1 MTQKIRVLVVDDHLV
16 VRKGLMAILETEEGI
31 ELVGEA
37 SNGAEGVEKALAL
50 RPQVVLMDLVMP
62 GMDGI
67 EATRQ
72 IKQQAPEVNILVLTS
87 FSTNDKV
94 LPSLN
99 AGAIGY
105 LLKDSNSTDL
115 VNAIQQVAQ
124 GEAWLHPSVTRQV
137 LRQISGADEP
147 EGPTEKLTDRE
158 LEVLR
163 LMARGYSNQEI
174 ARMLVLSAATVH
186 SHVSRILA
194 KLNVSSRTQAVLYA
208 LRAGMVN
215 IEEEKG

>member
-1 MTQKIRVLVVDDHLV
+1 MSEKIRVLVVDDHLV
-16 VRKGLMAILETEEGI
+16 VRKGLIAILETEDNI

-37 SNGAEGVEKALAL
+37 SNGAEGVEKALKL

-62 GMDGI
+62 EMDGI
-67 EATRQ
+67 EATRL

-105 LLKDSNSTDL
+105 LLKDSSSTDL
-115 VNAIQQVAQ
+115 VRAIQQVSQ

-137 LRQISGADEP
+137 LRQISGVDEP

-174 ARMLVLSAATVH
+174 ARMLVLSAATIH

-194 KLNVSSRTQAVLYA
+194 KLNVSSRTQAVIYA
-208 LRAGMVN
+208 LRARMVN
-215 IEEEKG
+215 IEEENG

>member
-1 MTQKIRVLVVDDHLV
+1 MSQGIRLLVVDDHPV
-16 VRKGLMAILETEEGI
+16 VRKGLIAMLETESSI

-37 SNGAEGVEKALAL
+37 SSGAEAVEKALAL

-67 EATRQ
+67 EATRL
-72 IKQQAPEVNILVLTS
+72 IKQQAPEVNVLVLTS
-87 FSTNDKV
+87 FSTSDKV
-94 LPSLN
+94 LPSLS

-105 LLKDSNSTDL
+105 LLKDSSSIDL
-115 VNAIQQVAQ
+115 VRAIQQVAQ

-163 LMARGYSNQEI
+163 YMARGYSNQEI
-174 ARMLVLSAATVH
+174 ARLMVLSNATIH
-186 SHVSRILA
+186 SHVSRVLN
-194 KLNVSSRTQAVLYA
+194 KLNASSRTQAVIYG
-208 LRAGMVN
+208 LRAGLVT
-215 IEEEKG
+215 IEEDKG